1 MADFTISTFKH
12 ANITNDTRTP
22 AQNLLKF
29 RGGKRRTTCQTTQKT
44 SWELW
49 TQVCH
54 QMHWLV
60 VLIPLLFK
68 EFIENLKT
76 FCLELKTQKILMSLF
91 LRQKSKLDLGDA
103 TSLNQQEKK
112 HTHVITRIRNN
123 VSATNLVFNT
133 FFYLLHFSTFNSHKL
148 HSEIHFAIRKLCI
161 NSNTLAFQRL
171 INRLVIQ
178 KPNPTFTFSTHF

>member
-1 MADFTISTFKH
+1 MTQELQHKTFWSSEEEKGERPVKLH
-12 ANITNDTRTP
+12 KRLLGNSE
-22 AQNLLKF
+22 LKF
-29 RGGKRRTTCQTTQKT
+29 VIRCTDWLCWYHYFLRNSLKT
-44 SWELW
+44 
-49 TQVCH
+49 
-54 QMHWLV
+54 
-60 VLIPLLFK
+60 
-68 EFIENLKT
+68 LKT